1 MVAYRGLNRY
11 RGMGYGPQ
19 NGVGYG
25 VRPSE
30 SGGVRGTVLYEEGGV
45 NVHGRE
51 SEHAKRLHVILIKI
65 FLRLLESRELN

>member
-1 MVAYRGLNRY
+1 
-11 RGMGYGPQ
+11 MGYGPQ

-51 SEHAKRLHVILIKI
+51 SEACETVTRTWHVIFIKI

>member
-1 MVAYRGLNRY
+1 
-11 RGMGYGPQ
+11 MGYGPQ